1 MNTEKTI
8 SNIVE
13 DLQNEAMPFEQ
24 YVYEP
29 KRTHQIIRKHLTK
42 QWTLYGVV
50 KRFINSKWVKGFGLA
65 VAFMVILTL
74 TNKYLFTIPDFT
86 CGWISCIGFYLGKD
100 GL

>member
-13 DLQNEAMPFEQ
+13 ELQNDAMPFEQ

-50 KRFINSKWVKGFGLA
+50 KRFISHKLVKAFVLGLIVA
-65 VAFMVILTL
+65 VGLTL
-74 TNKYLFTIPDFT
+74 VSKHLFYISEFLI
-86 CGWISCIGFYLGKD
+86 GWLSCMGYWIGRD